1 MLSTLTPT
9 DVAYLMVALM
19 QAIAAVLWWISGKMI
34 GDSRRAA
41 AWWCAFA
48 VCSTLSFLFLVAA
61 MRTHEV
67 EPPLVL
73 RAVGNVFNMLAIV
86 TLQRGVWQFIGRPA
100 SYRGHGVAI
109 AVLAVVSWFGL
120 DPAYGPLRVGAICA
134 MLAVMLFSITRDM
147 YVYGRDTLRLR
158 WPWLFAAPP
167 ALAAASFVSRS
178 ARAVF
183 APESVLIELAGDS
196 TINVTSAF
204 LYVLLTLSLHGMLM
218 VLVISRMLADLRRLS
233 RRDGLTGLL
242 NRRALEET
250 LADQMQRSRR
260 SSEPFCVMMVDVDH
274 FKNINDRFGH
284 AVGDSALKQLAA
296 LMQKH
301 MREVDRVGRFGGEE
315 FVVLAPGL
323 ELVQAMVVAER
334 LRAYIAATPLHHA
347 GGSVGLSVSIG
358 IAQWAGEEEDVSRLL
373 RRADEALYVAKEQ
386 GRDRVEPSGFAQLA
400 A

>member
-1 MLSTLTPT
+1 MMSTLTPT
-9 DVAYLMVALM
+9 DVAYLMAAMM
-19 QAIAAVLWWISGKMI
+19 QVIAAVLWWVGGRMN
-34 GDSRRAA
+34 GDSKEAA
-41 AWWCAFA
+41 NWWCAFA
-48 VCSTLSFLFLVAA
+48 VCSTLSFVFLVAA

-67 EPPLVL
+67 HAPLVL

-86 TLQRGVWQFIGRPA
+86 TLQRGVWRFIGRPA
-100 SYRGHGVAI
+100 RLRGHALALGV
-109 AVLAVVSWFGL
+109 VAVVTWLGL
-120 DPAYGPLRVGAICA
+120 DPANGHLRVGIISGL
-134 MLAVMLFSITRDM
+134 LALMLFSVAHDL
-147 YVYGRDTLRLR
+147 YLHGRDKLHLRL
-158 WPWLFAAPP
+158 PWLIAAPTL
-167 ALAAASFVSRS
+167 LAGASFVARS
-178 ARAVF
+178 ARALL
-183 APESVLIELAGDS
+183 APESVQAEMAGDS
-196 TINVTSAF
+196 GINVSSAF
-204 LYVLLTLSLHGMLM
+204 LYVLLTLSLHGTLM
-218 VLVISRMLADLRRLS
+218 VLVITRMLADLRRLS

-242 NRRALEET
+242 NRRALEEC
-250 LADQMQRSRR
+250 LNDQMQRSRR
-260 SSEPFCVMMVDVDH
+260 STEPFCVMMVDVDH

-347 GGSVGLSVSIG
+347 SGSVGLSVSIG
-358 IAQWAGEEEDVSRLL
+358 IAQWAGEQEDVSQLL

-386 GRDRVEPSGFAQLA
+386 GRDRVEPSGFAVLA